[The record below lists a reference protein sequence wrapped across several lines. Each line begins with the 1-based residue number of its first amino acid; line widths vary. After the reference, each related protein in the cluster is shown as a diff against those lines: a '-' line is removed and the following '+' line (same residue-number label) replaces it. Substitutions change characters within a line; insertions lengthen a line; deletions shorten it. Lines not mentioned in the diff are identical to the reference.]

1 MTTVQAID
9 AKANYNAVKIQIND
23 PKTNIPEGLKNSE
36 DNGIY
41 NAVNI
46 EVNRPSVDV
55 AKKAIYDYPQAQS
68 VVTYD
73 MAGIAP
79 VTKPQLPPPNLT
91 TTEAEKAP
99 QEANVSFQAAPE
111 IVEAEKKTPNAN
123 IKDAVAKLSSN
134 DYDVQAQQMEE
145 IAKLAMQN
153 PEKTIPFVTAEIFD
167 SLINIIKKD
176 TTNFAIPTESQIE
189 ARKKIIIN
197 EIAKEQAKLNNQKP
211 EDFTPPYKVTEA
223 ELKEAM
229 TLTEM
234 EQAERNKEYALYTI
248 AILAKTYADEV
259 QKETGNI
266 VPLTDLPGASEIVDT
281 IKNNNNPGIKIASL
295 DALRYISRPE
305 YKDEIKSIFTVVTRD
320 ENPQVAELAKMAI
333 QSLEQ

>member
-23 PKTNIPEGLKNSE
+23 PKTNIPEGLKNSD

-73 MAGIAP
+73 MTGIAP
-79 VTKPQLPPPNLT
+79 ITKPQLPPPNVT
-91 TTEAEKAP
+91 TTEAEKVSN
-99 QEANVSFQAAPE
+99 EANVAFQAAPE
-111 IVEAEKKTPNAN
+111 IVEAEKKTPNAK
-123 IKDAVAKLSSN
+123 IQEAVTKLSSN
-134 DYDVQAQQMEE
+134 NYDMQAQQMEE
-145 IAKLAMQN
+145 IARLSMQDPKN
-153 PEKTIPFVTAEIFD
+153 TLPFVTTEIFD
-167 SLINIIKKD
+167 NLINIIKKD
-176 TTNFAIPTESQIE
+176 TSNLAIPTDSQIE

-197 EIAKEQAKLNNQKP
+197 EIAKEQAKANGQKL
-211 EDFTPPYKVTEA
+211 DNFTPPYKVTEA

-229 TLTEM
+229 TLTDM

-248 AILAKTYADEV
+248 AILAKVFADEV
-259 QKETGNI
+259 QNQTGNI
-266 VPLTDLPGASEIVDT
+266 VPLTDLPGASDIVEAMKT
-281 IKNNNNPGIKIASL
+281 NKNPGIKIAAI

-305 YKDEIKSIFTVVTRD
+305 YKDEIKSIFTLMTKD

-333 QSLEQ
+333 QSLDQ